1 MSNKIET
8 LITDSFN
15 RSTGWDKLFDEQ
27 SQTYFRALRIGTPVS
42 CNGDLLQDYSLK
54 DKIHTILNQKNIQFT
69 INEIDTPIEFS
80 YQVQV
85 DDKNYELLKSQY
97 N

>member
-1 MSNKIET
+1 MSIKLET
-8 LITDSFN
+8 LITNSFN
-15 RSTGWDKLFDEQ
+15 RPTGWDKLYDER
-27 SQTYFRALRIGTPVS
+27 TNKKFRALRIGTPVS
-42 CNGDLLQDYSLK
+42 CNGDLLKDYSLK
-54 DKIHTILNQKNIQFT
+54 EKIESIFKQKNIQFT

-85 DDKNYELLKSQY
+85 DDENYELLEKQY

>member
-1 MSNKIET
+1 MSIKLET
-8 LITDSFN
+8 LITNSFN
-15 RSTGWDKLFDEQ
+15 RPTGWDKLLEED
-27 SQTYFRALRIGTPVS
+27 TNKKCRALRIGTPVS
-42 CNGDLLQDYSLK
+42 CNGDLLKDYSLK
-54 DKIHTILNQKNIQFT
+54 NKIECIFKQKNIQFT

-85 DDKNYELLKSQY
+85 DDDNYELLEKQY